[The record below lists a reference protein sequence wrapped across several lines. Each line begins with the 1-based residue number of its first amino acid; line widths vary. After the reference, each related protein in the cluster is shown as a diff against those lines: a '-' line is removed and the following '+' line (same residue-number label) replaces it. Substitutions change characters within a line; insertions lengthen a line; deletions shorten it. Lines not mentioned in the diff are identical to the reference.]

1 MQRTARA
8 ALIALV
14 LTVGLVNGLPLPA
27 PERAERILPGL
38 GGVVLGVARAQAF
51 VLTPFR
57 PLFDALRLTERWVLF
72 AGASRERFRLEVA
85 ARRGPTGP
93 WKLLYRADDERHRF
107 LAELIEYR
115 RVRGAFNPRTQEP
128 PAGYDAFTAFVARR
142 LFRERPEFDEARVRM
157 ERIRI
162 ADRGGYT
169 PTHEFAHEVVR
180 RRAEVLP

>member
-27 PERAERILPGL
+27 PERAERLAPGL

-51 VLTPFR
+51 VLTPFQ
-57 PLFDALRLTERWVLF
+57 PLFEALRLSERWVLF
-72 AGASRERFRLEVA
+72 AGASRDRFRLEVA
-85 ARRGPTGP
+85 ARRAPNGP

-115 RVRGAFNPRTQEP
+115 RVRGAFNPRVQDP
-128 PAGYDAFTAFVARR
+128 PAGYAAFTALVARR
-142 LFRERPEFDEARVRM
+142 LLSERPEFDEVRVRM

-162 ADRGGYT
+162 ADAGGYT
-169 PTHEFAHEVVR
+169 PTHEYAHEIVLR
-180 RRAEVLP
+180 RDEVLP